1 MTKHPSLLV
10 IGMSGQVDQALASIL
25 PARGISA
32 TFVGRPDVDLL
43 HPETVRRAILEARP
57 TLVVNPAA
65 YTAVDRAEDDAET
78 ARAVN
83 SVAPGIVAAA
93 AAEIGAPIIQFST
106 DYVFDGQKTSPYLE
120 DDPTAPLG
128 VYGATKLAGEQ
139 ATAAANPHHVIL
151 RTAWVCS
158 PTGSNFVKTML
169 RLAAERPELTVVAD
183 QQGSPTFAH
192 DLASAVVAISDRL
205 HAEEPTSTD
214 HFGIFNVAS
223 EGLTSW
229 CHFAQAIMEGSRR
242 RGGPA
247 VPVKPIATAD
257 YPTHAARPAYSK
269 LSTEKIARIYGV
281 HMPDWRIALETCLD
295 ELIGPVTN

>member
-1 MTKHPSLLV
+1 MKHPSLLV
-10 IGMSGQVDQALASIL
+10 IGTSGQVDQALASVL
-25 PARGISA
+25 ATRGIAA

-43 HPETVRRAILEARP
+43 RPETVRKAILEARP

-65 YTAVDRAEDDAET
+65 YTAVDRAEDDEET

-83 SVAPGIVAAA
+83 AVAPGVVAAA
-93 AAEIGAPIIQFST
+93 AAEIGAPIIHFST
-106 DYVFDGQKTSPYLE
+106 DYVFDGQKTTPYLE

-139 ATAAANPHHVIL
+139 ATAAANPRHIML

-158 PTGSNFVKTML
+158 PAGSNFVKTML
-169 RLAAERPELTVVAD
+169 RLAGERPELTVVAD
-183 QQGSPTFAH
+183 QRGSPTFAR

-205 HAEEPTSTD
+205 HGDEPPSPD
-214 HFGIFNVAS
+214 HFGVFNVAS

-229 CHFAQAIMEGSRR
+229 CGFAQAIMEGSRR

-247 VPVKPIATAD
+247 VPVKPITTAD
-257 YPTHAARPAYSK
+257 YPTRAARPVYSK
-269 LSTEKIARIYGV
+269 LSTEKIARTYGV
-281 HMPDWRIALETCLD
+281 YMPDWRTALETCLD
-295 ELIGPVTN
+295 ELIGPVTS